1 MGNLDNLVN
10 AANLISGTPNTFGS
24 STTPLRPSGETVT
37 QSTSFQTYMDKK
49 IKGEF
54 TGAQGVMY
62 DKIGQFKGNLN
73 RAPGQT
79 DIPMQMTQ
87 NIQPN
92 VSKFQSFAPTAR
104 VESQSTTSFAAM
116 YNPMGGVTSNRI
128 SNRDEIFIRR
138 PEVTST
144 DMKFKNIDQ
153 NINNINL
160 SKLERLKRKQKT
172 SKIKPYLSSKKPKTR
187 KRRPTS
193 KLQVKSTPIKTKR
206 VQLDRLSK
214 RNYLTKPSDKS
225 SQMMNR
231 VEDRLRK
238 FMSII

>member
-1 MGNLDNLVN
+1 MGNLDNLVS
-10 AANLISGTPNTFGS
+10 AANLITGTPATYGS
-24 STTPLRPSGETVT
+24 STTPILRPSGENVT
-37 QSTSFQTYMDKK
+37 QSTSFQTYIDKK
-49 IKGEF
+49 IKGGF

-92 VSKFQSFAPTAR
+92 ASKFQGFTPTAR
-104 VESQSTTSFAAM
+104 SEIPSTRSFAAM
-116 YNPMGGVTSNRI
+116 YNPMGGVTYNRI

-138 PEVTST
+138 PFVSPGNTVAS
-144 DMKFKNIDQ
+144 KFNNMDQ
-153 NINNINL
+153 NPKNL
-160 SKLERLKRKQKT
+160 ITPTKLKRKQKT
-172 SKIKPYLSSKKPKTR
+172 SKIKPYLSSKKSKTR
-187 KRRPTS
+187 KRRPTR
-193 KLQVKSTPIKTKR
+193 KSTPIKAKR
-206 VQLDRLSK
+206 VQLNNAPQRGYST
-214 RNYLTKPSDKS
+214 NAPDKS
-225 SQMMNR
+225 NQMMNR